1 MSKAGGGG
9 GGGGGTSIMEEVHQK
24 LVTLNYPRAS
34 VPFQSLLYAGTERYI
49 LLEWLFFKLLGDKSP
64 FTRQGLI
71 VDGGDRDEEGTRT
84 QYLAEIAKFLG
95 LTPTIDTEAIQGR
108 GNYENRAE
116 MLQLIVNL
124 VEASFSADNSE
135 WSVDD
140 QVSKDIQLVDAIAE
154 KQALV
159 FSDECKL
166 FPGDVQSQSY
176 SAVPDVVE
184 LEGKFSEYL
193 REVTRLQQI
202 VDRHATKLN
211 YKPDEDHTEA
221 ESALRM
227 QLEAFL
233 EVAKAFDT
241 IYLKEIR
248 PWTHMMELPQLH
260 GLGPA
265 AARLLDSYKL
275 LLQLLRNLRS
285 LRDSHAAVACGGL
298 DGVGEEDGTSTDE
311 TPLGRLICECEQA
324 LIVLNNGLSILST
337 SRSRVKAPKVR

>member
-1 MSKAGGGG
+1 MIKAGGGG
-9 GGGGGTSIMEEVHQK
+9 GGAGAGGGGTSIMEEVHQK

-34 VPFQSLLYAGTERYI
+34 VPFQSLLYAGSERYI

-108 GNYENRAE
+108 GTYENRAE

-202 VDRHATKLN
+202 VDRHASKLI

-241 IYLKEIR
+241 IYTK
-248 PWTHMMELPQLH
+248 
-260 GLGPA
+260 
-265 AARLLDSYKL
+265 
-275 LLQLLRNLRS
+275 LLRNLRS
-285 LRDSHAAVACGGL
+285 LRDSHAAVASGGL
-298 DGVGEEDGTSTDE
+298 DGVGEEDGTSTDAS
-311 TPLGRLICECEQA
+311 PLGRLIGECEQA